1 MTGPR
6 PSKYVE
12 VLFLLGMNVILQGT
26 DYPLRTIDGISLDDA
41 MQGHD
46 LSIRAL
52 GALLKVQRN
61 GRIEH
66 KDIEA
71 ILSYVQFC
79 LPSIPRYALEGQVR
93 SETITVALEVEL
105 ESKLIPFG
113 IALLDKY
120 PQLQERHD
128 QRMHEEGLC

>member
-1 MTGPR
+1 
-6 PSKYVE
+6 
-12 VLFLLGMNVILQGT
+12 MNVIIQGA
-26 DYPLRTIDGISLDDA
+26 DYPIRDIEGISLRDA
-41 MQGHD
+41 MHGHD

-61 GRIEH
+61 EPIDD
-66 KDIEA
+66 KNIEA
-71 ILSYVQFC
+71 ILAYIQFC
-79 LPSIPRYALEGQVR
+79 LPSIPREVLEAQTR

-105 ESKLIPFG
+105 ENKLIPFG

-128 QRMHEEGLC
+128 KRMHEEGLC

>member
-1 MTGPR
+1 
-6 PSKYVE
+6 
-12 VLFLLGMNVILQGT
+12 MNVIIQET
-26 DYPLRTIDGISLDDA
+26 DYPLRGIDSVSLNDA
-41 MQGHD
+41 MHGHD

-61 GRIEH
+61 DPIDD

-71 ILSYVQFC
+71 ILAYIQFC
-79 LPSIPRYALEGQVR
+79 LPSIRRDVLEAQIR

-128 QRMHEEGLC
+128 RRMHEEGLC